1 MIGLLVVFLL
11 SWLLLRRVAR
21 EPITVLGIAPSKRRL
36 VEFLVGGLFMAG
48 VGVVNFLWQAHF
60 KEIGYRLNPDYGAGK
75 MLAGSFWVLKAVV
88 LEELVFRGALLYML
102 IKSIGAVRACL
113 LSSLLFGVYHWFS
126 YEVFGE
132 RLILMVY
139 ILLVTG
145 GGGWMFSYAFAKTRS
160 LYAPT
165 GLHLGWNLV
174 AAVVFSS
181 GPIGS
186 QLLLQQGE
194 AVEWAEWVTLLF
206 FSLQAIVAPGVVT
219 WYLTRVYHPPAEQP
233 RPLVTS

>member
-21 EPITVLGIAPSKRRL
+21 EPISVLGIAPSKRRL
-36 VEFLVGGLFMAG
+36 IEFLVGGLFMAG
-48 VGVVNFLWQAHF
+48 VGVINFVWQAHF
-60 KEIGYRLNPDYGAGK
+60 KKIGYQLNPDYGLGQ
-75 MLAGSFWVLKAVV
+75 MLTGSFWVLRAVV

-102 IKSIGAVRACL
+102 IKYIGAVRACL

-126 YEVFGE
+126 YEVFGS
-132 RLILMVY
+132 RLVLMVY

-145 GGGWMFSYAFAKTRS
+145 CGGWMFAYAFAKTRS

-186 QLLLQQGE
+186 QLLIEQGE
-194 AVEWAEWVTLLF
+194 AVEWNEWVTLLF

-219 WYLTRVYHPPAEQP
+219 WYLARVY
-233 RPLVTS
+233 RPSADQAR

>member
-1 MIGLLVVFLL
+1 
-11 SWLLLRRVAR
+11 
-21 EPITVLGIAPSKRRL
+21 
-36 VEFLVGGLFMAG
+36 
-48 VGVVNFLWQAHF
+48 
-60 KEIGYRLNPDYGAGK
+60 
-75 MLAGSFWVLKAVV
+75 MLAGSFWVLRAVV
-88 LEELVFRGALLYML
+88 LEELVFRGALLFML
-102 IKSIGAVRACL
+102 IKSIGAIRACL
-113 LSSLLFGVYHWFS
+113 LSSLVFGVYHWFS

-145 GGGWMFSYAFAKTRS
+145 SGGWMFSYAFAKTRS

-186 QLLLQQGE
+186 QLLLQKGE
-194 AVEWAEWVTLLF
+194 AVEWNEWVTLLF
-206 FSLQAIVAPGVVT
+206 FSLQAIVAPGLVT
-219 WYLTRVYHPPAEQP
+219 WYLARVYRPPGDQRTDEP
-233 RPLVTS
+233 PPVTS